1 MCLFLRM
8 ILSGLFYK
16 IDIILFSIFELVCY
30 FICWLVLFILSFF
43 ILISFFLL
51 KTKSTG
57 MTTVLA

>member
-1 MCLFLRM
+1 M